1 MKLKRVNRLDVRVD
15 TSKPEERSRLRVP
28 PRIDYARLTP
38 ADILRNQYIRLN
50 TIYKIVDVDGNLIPF
65 RMNVEQYHFY
75 RNMHNLNIILK
86 ARQLG
91 MTTLIQLYLLDVALF
106 TPNTACGV
114 IAHNKEDAE
123 KFFDRKIKLAYESIP
138 EDFKRQY
145 VPSADQDRA
154 GQLKFSNGS
163 YISVATSLRSST
175 AQFLHVSEFGKMC
188 AKYPEK
194 AEEVVS
200 GALNAVH
207 AGNWIAIESTG
218 EGAHG
223 HFYEMTMNA
232 KRSADR
238 DEELTEMDYKFFF
251 FPWWES
257 TQYQLSGHV
266 EPEDDDRDYFKELAR
281 DEGIVLTRRQQNWYI
296 KKRKEQRERM
306 WREFP
311 STDMEAFRGVI
322 EGAPF
327 SRIMSNLRRERRI
340 CKVRWARN
348 YPVYTLWD
356 LGRNDKTAIWFFQH
370 IGFELRFIDYYEHN
384 FVGLDHYAKY
394 MLNDLPYTY
403 ATHYLPHDAEVV
415 ELTRVD
421 AKTREEVL
429 NELGIE
435 PTEVVERIPSEME
448 AIDMARNV
456 MGNVWFDE
464 DKCSKGIACLEN
476 VRFRFDERLQEFQPN
491 LMRTVHK
498 HGADSFM
505 QIRGHVTTGQ
515 VTPDK
520 LQQTS
525 GAVLTRRNSESS
537 RGRNKANMHES
548 AARDWRL

>member
-1 MKLKRVNRLDVRVD
+1 MKLKRANRLDVRVN
-15 TSKPEERSRLRVP
+15 TTTVEPSPRLRRP
-28 PRIDYARLTP
+28 PRIDYRRVTP
-38 ADILRNQYIRLN
+38 LDILRSQYIRLN

-65 RMNVEQYHFY
+65 RMNAEQYYLFKH
-75 RNMHNLNIILK
+75 MHNLNIVLK

-91 MTTLIQLYLLDVALF
+91 MTTFIQLYLLDVALF
-106 TPNTACGV
+106 TDNTSCGV

-123 KFFDRKIKLAYESIP
+123 KFFDRKIKLAYENIP
-138 EDFKRQY
+138 ADFKSAH
-145 VPSADQDRA
+145 VPTAEQDRA

-175 AQFLHVSEFGKMC
+175 AQYLHVSEFGKMC

-207 AGNWIAIESTG
+207 AGNWICIESTG

-223 HFYEMTMNA
+223 HFYEMALNA
-232 KRSADR
+232 KRLADR
-238 DEELTEMDYKFFF
+238 GEELTEMDYKFFF

-257 TQYQLSGHV
+257 GKYQLAGHV
-266 EPEDDDRDYFKELAR
+266 EPDDDDREYFQELAR
-281 DEGIVLTRRQQNWYI
+281 DEGIILTREQQNWYV

-311 STDMEAFRGVI
+311 STDLEAFRGVI

-327 SRIMSNLRRERRI
+327 SRIMANLRRDRRI
-340 CKVRWARN
+340 TKIRWARN
-348 YPVYTLWD
+348 YPVHTLWD
-356 LGRNDKTAIWFFQH
+356 LGRNDKMAIWFFQH
-370 IGFELRFIDYYEHN
+370 IAHELRFIDYYENN
-384 FVGLDHYAKY
+384 FHGLDHYSKY
-394 MLNDLPYTY
+394 LLNDRPYTY
-403 ATHYLPHDAEVV
+403 GMHYLPHDAEVI
-415 ELTRVD
+415 ELTRSD
-421 AKTREEVL
+421 SKTREEVL
-429 NELGIE
+429 NDLGLY
-435 PTEVVERIPSEME
+435 PTEVVPRIASEME

-464 DKCSKGIACLEN
+464 EKCAKGIACLEN

-505 QIRGHVTTGQ
+505 QIRGHVTEDRQTVSASVPLTG
-515 VTPDK
+515 D
-520 LQQTS
+520 
-525 GAVLTRRNSESS
+525 VLARGRRDSS
-537 RGRNKANMHES
+537 RGRNRANMHERMTS
-548 AARDWRL
+548 DWRL

>member
-1 MKLKRVNRLDVRVD
+1 MKLKKRNRLDVRVN
-15 TSKPEERSRLRVP
+15 TSKIEPAERLKRP
-28 PRIDYARLTP
+28 PRIDYAKLTP
-38 ADILRNQYIRLN
+38 LDILRNQYIRLN

-65 RMNVEQYHFY
+65 RMNAEQYYLFK
-75 RNMHNLNIILK
+75 NMHNLNIVLK

-91 MTTLIQLYLLDVALF
+91 MTTFIQLYLLDVALF
-106 TPNTACGV
+106 TPNTSCGV

-123 KFFDRKIKLAYESIP
+123 KFFDRKIKLAYENIP
-138 EDFKRQY
+138 EDFKRAY
-145 VPSADQDRA
+145 VPSAEQDRA

-163 YISVATSLRSST
+163 YITVATSLRSST
-175 AQFLHVSEFGKMC
+175 AQYLHVSEFGKMC

-207 AGNWIAIESTG
+207 TGNWITIESTG

-232 KRSADR
+232 KRLADR
-238 DEELTEMDYKFFF
+238 GEELTEMDYKFFF

-257 TQYQLSGHV
+257 GQYQLAGYV
-266 EPEDDDRDYFKELAR
+266 EPDDEDREYFQELAR
-281 DEGIVLTRRQQNWYI
+281 DEGITLTQRQKNWYI

-327 SRIMSNLRRERRI
+327 SRIMSNLRRDRRI
-340 CKVRWARN
+340 TKVRWARN

-356 LGRNDKTAIWFFQH
+356 FGRNDKMAIWFFQH
-370 IGFELRFIDYYEHN
+370 IGFELRFIDYYENN
-384 FVGLDHYAKY
+384 FHGLDHYSKY
-394 MLNDLPYTY
+394 LLDDRPYTY
-403 ATHYLPHDAEVV
+403 GMHYLPHDAEVV
-415 ELTRVD
+415 ELTRSD

-429 NELGIE
+429 NDLGIE
-435 PTEVVERIPSEME
+435 PTEVVTRTPSEME
-448 AIDMARNV
+448 QIDMARNV

-464 DKCSKGIACLEN
+464 DRCAKGIACLEN
-476 VRFRFDERLQEFQPN
+476 VRFRFDDRLQEFQPQ

-498 HGADSFM
+498 HGADAFM
-505 QIRGHVTTGQ
+505 QIRGHVSDGQ
-515 VTPDK
+515 PPSDRV
-520 LQQTS
+520 QMS
-525 GAVLTRRNSESS
+525 SSAVLARAASQSS
-537 RGRNKANMHES
+537 RGRNKANMHERT
-548 AARDWRL
+548 ARDWRT

>member
-1 MKLKRVNRLDVRVD
+1 
-15 TSKPEERSRLRVP
+15 LRRP
-28 PRIDYARLTP
+28 PRIEYAKLTP
-38 ADILRNQYIRLN
+38 LDILRNQYIRLN

-65 RMNVEQYHFY
+65 RMNAEQYHFY
-75 RNMHNLNIILK
+75 KNMHNLNIILK

-91 MTTLIQLYLLDVALF
+91 MTTLIQIYLLDVALF
-106 TPNTACGV
+106 TPNTSCGV

-123 KFFDRKIKLAYESIP
+123 KFFDRKIKLAYDNIP
-138 EDFKRQY
+138 ADFKAAY
-145 VPSADQDRA
+145 VPTADQDRA

-163 YISVATSLRSST
+163 YITVATSLRSST
-175 AQFLHVSEFGKMC
+175 AQYLHISEFGKMC

-207 AGNWIAIESTG
+207 AGNWITIESTG

-232 KRSADR
+232 KRMADR
-238 DEELTEMDYKFFF
+238 DEQLTEMDYKFFF

-257 TQYQLSGHV
+257 PQYQLAGHI
-266 EPEDDDRDYFKELAR
+266 EPDDEDREYFKELAR
-281 DEGIVLTRRQQNWYI
+281 DEGITLTRSQQNWYI
-296 KKRKEQRERM
+296 KKRLEQRERM

-327 SRIMSNLRRERRI
+327 SRIMSTLRRDRRI

-348 YPVYTLWD
+348 YPVNTLWD
-356 LGRNDKTAIWFFQH
+356 FGRNDKMAIWFFQH
-370 IGFELRFIDYYEHN
+370 IGFELRFIDYYENN
-384 FVGLDHYAKY
+384 FHGLDHYSKY
-394 MLNDLPYTY
+394 MLDELPYTY
-403 ATHYLPHDAEVV
+403 GTHYLPHDAEVV

-429 NELGIE
+429 NDLGIE
-435 PTEVVERIPSEME
+435 PTIVVPRIALEME
-448 AIDMARNV
+448 QIDMARNI

-464 DKCSKGIACLEN
+464 DRCAMGITCLEN
-476 VRFRFDERLQEFQPN
+476 VRFRFDDRLQDFQPN

-498 HGADSFM
+498 HGADAFM
-505 QIRGHVTTGQ
+505 QIRGYVTDGQ
-515 VTPDK
+515 AARHDVK
-520 LQQTS
+520 QTNGTALARQS
-525 GAVLTRRNSESS
+525 RESS
-537 RGRNKANMHES
+537 RGRNKANMHTS
-548 AARDWRL
+548 AARDWRT